1 MASTNQWYV
10 ASGQER
16 SGPLSDSELKKLAIT
31 GRLSDKDLVWKEGMK
46 EWQPAG
52 SIPGLLPQAQ
62 PPALQPPSAPPTMPG
77 HKGSPKANNAR
88 STELSAASAVSALEN
103 VAGRLTKATNTDP
116 FRLADITHMF
126 GSVFKAHSSDEL
138 EEHFGVGLPNTT
150 PTITQV
156 RDRVPQPWFF
166 TRALLFLGLG
176 FVALYFAFRE
186 FSNPNLIPALIFT
199 GSFAAPL
206 ASALFFFECNL
217 PANISLYAVLRMFTW
232 GGILGLIL
240 THFIHVVETFLPVG
254 WLGASI
260 AALTEEPAKLA
271 AVVLLTS
278 RVRYPWTLNGMCL
291 GAAVGAGFA
300 AFESAGYALSAFHEG
315 LLGAGSLEAASAGMT
330 SNLLMRGVLSPFGH
344 VIWTAITAGALWRV
358 IHAAPLTTV
367 SLADWRFVSPF
378 IAAVLLHFTWNST
391 ILISLP
397 FMGKF
402 LILGLIAW
410 MIGFGL
416 LFTGFREVRE
426 ASKS

>member
-1 MASTNQWYV
+1 MSKPWFIAI
-10 ASGQER
+10 GQER
-16 SGPLSDSELKKLAIT
+16 SGPLSDAELRNLAFT
-31 GRLSDKDLVWKEGMK
+31 GKLSDKDLVWKEGMK
-46 EWQPAG
+46 EWRPAG
-52 SIPGLLPQAQ
+52 SISGLLPDTR
-62 PPALQPPSAPPTMPG
+62 PPAAPPTPTG
-77 HKGSPKANNAR
+77 DKGIPKPNVTR
-88 STELSAASAVSALEN
+88 SAELSAASAVSALEN

-116 FRLADITHMF
+116 VRLADISRMF
-126 GSVFKAHSSDEL
+126 ASVFKAHSSDEL
-138 EEHFGVGLPNTT
+138 EEHFGVGLPTTT
-150 PTITQV
+150 PEIAQV

-176 FVALYFAFRE
+176 FAALYFAYRE

-206 ASALFFFECNL
+206 ATALFFFECNL

-240 THFIHVVETFLPVG
+240 THFMHLVETFLPVG

-278 RVRYPWTLNGMCL
+278 RARYPWTLNGMCL

-300 AFESAGYALSAFHEG
+300 AFESAGYALSAFHQG
-315 LLGAGSLEAASAGMT
+315 LLGAGSLDAASDGMT

-358 IHAAPLTTV
+358 IHAAPLSTV

-378 IAAVLLHFTWNST
+378 IAAVLLHFTWNT
-391 ILISLP
+391 ALLVSLP

-410 MIGFGL
+410 TIGFGL

-426 ASKS
+426 ASKT

>member
-1 MASTNQWYV
+1 MSSTTNQWYV
-10 ASGQER
+10 AIGQDR
-16 SGPLSDSELKKLAIT
+16 SGPLSDTELKTLAT
-31 GRLSDKDLVWKEGMK
+31 SGKLSDKDLVWKEGMK

-52 SIPGLLPQAQ
+52 SIRGLLPQVQAPT
-62 PPALQPPSAPPTMPG
+62 PPPPLPTPPGQRGYSKP
-77 HKGSPKANNAR
+77 KGTRA
-88 STELSAASAVSALEN
+88 TELSAASAVSALEN
-103 VAGRLTKATNTDP
+103 VAGRLAKATNTDP
-116 FRLADITHMF
+116 FRLADISHMF
-126 GSVFKAHSSDEL
+126 AGVFKAHSGDEL
-138 EEHFGVGLPNTT
+138 EEHFGVGLPTTT
-150 PTITQV
+150 PKISEV

-176 FVALYFAFRE
+176 FTALYFAYRE

-206 ASALFFFECNL
+206 ATALFFFECNL

-240 THFIHVVETFLPVG
+240 THFVHAIEAFLPVG

-278 RVRYPWTLNGMCL
+278 RSRYPWTLNGMCL

-300 AFESAGYALSAFHEG
+300 AFESAGYALTAFHEG
-315 LLGAGSLEAASAGMT
+315 LLGAGSLDAASRDMT
-330 SNLLMRGVLSPFGH
+330 SSLLMRGVLSPFGH

-378 IAAVLLHFTWNST
+378 IAAVLLHFTWNT
-391 ILISLP
+391 AILVSLP
-397 FMGKF
+397 FLGKF

-410 MIGFGL
+410 IIGFGL

-426 ASKS
+426 ASKN